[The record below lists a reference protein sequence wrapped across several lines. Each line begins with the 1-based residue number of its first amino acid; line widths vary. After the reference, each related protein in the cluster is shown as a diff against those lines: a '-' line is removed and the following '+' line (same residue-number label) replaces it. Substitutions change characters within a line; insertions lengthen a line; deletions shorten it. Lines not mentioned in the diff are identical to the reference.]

1 MDSEREKIIRIWP
14 KWKIQQAIGSGSFGT
29 VYRACR
35 EEPGYTAWAAI
46 KVIRIPKD
54 ESELRER
61 KQEGMDDAS
70 IQYYYKNVAQELL
83 NEIRVME
90 SLKTASN
97 IVSIEDCQLEPQENG
112 PGWEL
117 YIRMELL
124 ESLPSYMERKPLS
137 LDEIVKLG
145 IDICEALKAC
155 ETKNIIHRDIK
166 PDNIFVNE
174 YGTFKLGDFGIAKR
188 LENTRAM
195 LSQKGTSM
203 YMAPE
208 LYRGGT
214 GGKTVDIYA
223 LGITLYKL
231 LNSGRFPF
239 MPPYPQPVTPDLREQ
254 ALYRRLN
261 GELVPPPPGIDP
273 VLGAM
278 VAKACAPDPGM
289 RYQTALEF
297 QNDLTRWRDGF
308 RSRQTMNSFVGEPTS
323 EGTQKMWGVS
333 GNDPSGYRQTGAGQ
347 STGVGG
353 RSPYTTTDSFEKQPQ
368 DMYQVQDQTSQSPYQ
383 NKGTYGS
390 GGGQPPKKKGNGA
403 KIAIGVAAG
412 VCAFALCFGAGY
424 FLLGNKGSSSN
435 RVASNIPSTQASA
448 DTSPTDDFTADTP
461 LAQEPLETESPAG
474 ETGEAVAIYDTDR
487 LLPGDQTQLRFQ
499 SGSLVMTASPGELV
513 WTSSDEA
520 VATVDEQG
528 ILTAQGVGTAQITG
542 QYNGT
547 SASFQVH
554 VVEVNT
560 AYGATIEPDVDSIAM
575 ASSALGSDPST
586 SVNFTL
592 GGNVPDRYTVYAYVS
607 PEIFMGLSGEWSG
620 GTYPVV
626 TLKLTSSI
634 YTGEGTV
641 TVLLMPEDEPY
652 NIIAATKVKVT
663 IS

>member
-14 KWKIQQAIGSGSFGT
+14 KWKIQQVIGSGSFGT

-70 IQYYYKNVAQELL
+70 IQVYYKNVAQELL

-124 ESLPSYMERKPLS
+124 ESLPSYMERKPLN
-137 LDEIVKLG
+137 LDEIVKMG
-145 IDICEALKAC
+145 MDICEALKAC

-174 YGTFKLGDFGIAKR
+174 YGTFKLGDFGIAKK

-195 LSQKGTSM
+195 LSHKGTSM

-214 GGKTVDIYA
+214 GGTTVDIYA

-239 MPPYPQPVTPDLREQ
+239 MPPYPQPVTPQLREQ
-254 ALYRRLN
+254 SLYRRLN
-261 GELVPPPPGIDP
+261 GEIVPPPPGIDP
-273 VLGAM
+273 QLGAI

-289 RYQTALEF
+289 RYQTAQAF
-297 QNDLTRWRDGF
+297 QDDLSRWREAFLG
-308 RSRQTMNSFVGEPTS
+308 RQRMNRTNDFSGGYGGEQT
-323 EGTQKMWGVS
+323 EGTRKMWGVS
-333 GNDPSGYRQTGAGQ
+333 EPQGGYPPTGD
-347 STGVGG
+347 
-353 RSPYTTTDSFEKQPQ
+353 YNTTDSFERQSQ
-368 DMYQVQDQTSQSPYQ
+368 DGYPVQDQNNGRRQPY
-383 NKGTYGS
+383 
-390 GGGQPPKKKGNGA
+390 GGQVQSAGSKKTSGERKGNGI
-403 KIAIGVAAG
+403 KIAAAIAGG
-412 VCAFALCFGAGY
+412 VCVIALCVAAGY
-424 FLLGNKGSSSN
+424 FLLGNKGN
-435 RVASNIPSTQASA
+435 
-448 DTSPTDDFTADTP
+448 SPDN
-461 LAQEPLETESPAG
+461 
-474 ETGEAVAIYDTDR
+474 TGENIASVETPASDYGGESEPSVQMSEDPAEETSVETSGENLEAAALYDTDR
-487 LLPGDQTQLRFQ
+487 LLPGDQTQLRFDN
-499 SGSLVMTASPGELV
+499 GSMILTASPGELV

-520 VATVDEQG
+520 VATVDDQG
-528 ILTAQGVGTAQITG
+528 ILTAHAVGTAEITG
-542 QYNGT
+542 QYQGA

-560 AYGATIEPDVDSIAM
+560 AYGATMEADVDSIAM
-575 ASSALGSDPST
+575 ATSSLGGNPSAE
-586 SVNFTL
+586 VNFTL
-592 GGNVPDRYTVYAYVS
+592 GGNIPDRYTVYAYFS
-607 PEIFMGLSGEWSG
+607 PEIFMGLSGEWTGSD
-620 GTYPVV
+620 YPVV
-626 TLKLTSSI
+626 TLGLTASI
-634 YTGEGTV
+634 FTGEGTV
-641 TVLLMPEDEPY
+641 TVLLMPEDDPY
-652 NIIAATKVKVT
+652 NVIAATKVKVT